1 MSISLVINRLVL
13 VISNSISAQLGIVL
27 NLNKIYPSEIYIVLV
42 YIGIVIV
49 STMIY
54 TYVTVKK
61 EN

>member
-13 VISNSISAQLGIVL
+13 VIANSISAQLGIVL